1 MAKSITIGN
10 KKIEFP
16 EEIKETIYFENVVCV
31 LYRKDKEI
39 SNNVD
44 FFDLNGNKI
53 FRINDIVKAR
63 IPRGYDHIDKK
74 NNSILIAEYEI
85 VIIFEINIEDKVVLN
100 KTFVR

>member
-31 LYRKDKEI
+31 VYRKDKEI

-44 FFDLNGNKI
+44 F
-53 FRINDIVKAR
+53 
-63 IPRGYDHIDKK
+63 
-74 NNSILIAEYEI
+74 LI
-85 VIIFEINIEDKVVLN
+85 
-100 KTFVR
+100 

>member
-63 IPRGYDHIDKK
+63 IPRGYDHI
-74 NNSILIAEYEI
+74 
-85 VIIFEINIEDKVVLN
+85 EDKVVLN